1 VELGIFAHPRVTVI
15 DVHSMDIFVGYR
27 GQDIKPLLQKLCA
40 EPIIRTGVRK
50 IDDHLEGRVAEW
62 FQSEYDVVYK

>member
-1 VELGIFAHPRVTVI
+1 
-15 DVHSMDIFVGYR
+15 MDIFVGYR